1 MSGKRGIDFNTVVT
15 QVDRL
20 ISSDLDGETVMMS
33 VENGKYYVIDSIGS
47 RIWSILVSP
56 HSVSDLC
63 DILFEEFD
71 VEKERC
77 EHDVLDFIN
86 KLAEQNLIKVV
97 DAEAG

>member
-1 MSGKRGIDFNTVVT
+1 MSGKRRIDFDTVVT

-47 RIWSILVSP
+47 RIWSLLVSP

-63 DILFEEFD
+63 DILLEEFNVD
-71 VEKERC
+71 MCRC
-77 EHDVLDFIN
+77 KRDLLDFLN
-86 KLAEQNLIKVV
+86 KI
-97 DAEAG
+97 D